1 MACRACSLDRAALGL
16 GASVSVLQTQGPFLA
31 VAPAVKTPSNQR
43 VALVAGANG
52 LTGSALVRLLLR
64 TSDYARVQ
72 ALTRRPLPLENP
84 RLANRILKYEELA
97 ARMAGARCD
106 DAYCC
111 LGAAGGPRA
120 LAAES
125 RRVDLE
131 LALEFARAARAAGA
145 TRLVMVSAAGASSQA
160 RSDFLRTKAALEAAV
175 KELKF
180 AAVDILQPGMVVGE
194 RPGGGVVDTLRTVVA
209 PLVNLALVGKL
220 AESRWIAGE
229 DLAAA
234 MLGAARGQ
242 RRGVNSYSGK
252 RLAQLTTAGAR
263 TA

>member
-1 MACRACSLDRAALGL
+1 MQRA
-16 GASVSVLQTQGPFLA
+16 
-31 VAPAVKTPSNQR
+31 
-43 VALVAGANG
+43 ALVAGASG

-97 ARMAGARCD
+97 ARLAGTRCD

-120 LAAES
+120 IAANR

-131 LALEFARAARAAGA
+131 LALDFARAARAAGA
-145 TRLVMVSAAGASSQA
+145 SRLIVVSAAGAASGT
-160 RSDFLRTKAALEAAV
+160 RNDFLRAQGRPRGGAAGTEVAGL
-175 KELKF
+175 
-180 AAVDILQPGMVVGE
+180 DILQPGVVVGE
-194 RPGGGVVDTLRTVVA
+194 RPGGGAIDTLRTLVA
-209 PLVNLALVGKL
+209 PLVNIALVGKL
-220 AESRWIAGE
+220 ADSRWISGP

-234 MLGAARGQ
+234 MLGAARG
-242 RRGVNSYSGK
+242 RRGGVTLYSGQ
-252 RLAQLTTAGAR
+252 RLLQLTTAGAR